1 MDDSDLKFMVFE
13 DDDGFIVR
21 YLDSK
26 GFDIWSEFYSSMS
39 EVISAYADA
48 IADGRFINPTI

>member
-1 MDDSDLKFMVFE
+1 MNDSDLKFVVFE
-13 DDDGFIVR
+13 DNEGFIVR
-21 YLDSK
+21 YLDSR

-39 EVISAYADA
+39 EVLTVYADA